1 VVFLGR
7 LFRDSQTDAGSGTSP
22 QCWNYGLGFMFDT
35 VMYMQSVDQPDGQAS
50 GNVSNS
56 PSISSEL
63 TTPLLRLPRPGLL
76 VRVSGVGVLARPDL
90 AALLVDN
97 VLDPDLLAVR
107 LLEVADEARVP
118 QLRRDAQV
126 LAAPQ
131 QRVRLAPLARRRDRL
146 FGKVLALAARL
157 GNESVFCLLVLVLYL
172 NGGEKERKTNRPC
185 TTSAYSRVTT
195 FSPTTSSPR
204 GASPHPPGPK
214 ALFRMRRYL
223 ISGR

>member
-1 VVFLGR
+1 MPPLYIPQDAPRLSLPSQSILLHAAPHLPESRPARPLGH
-7 LFRDSQTDAGSGTSP
+7 
-22 QCWNYGLGFMFDT
+22 
-35 VMYMQSVDQPDGQAS
+35 
-50 GNVSNS
+50 
-56 PSISSEL
+56 
-63 TTPLLRLPRPGLL
+63 L
-76 VRVSGVGVLARPDL
+76 VRVPGLAVLAGPDL
-90 AALLVDN
+90 AALLVDD
-97 VLDPDLLAVR
+97 VLDPDLVAVR

-146 FGKVLALAARL
+146 LGKVLALAARL
-157 GNESVFCLLVLVLYL
+157 GDESGTSHMSV
-172 NGGEKERKTNRPC
+172 KDTRKVGWGYGLETYRPC

-204 GASPHPPGPK
+204 GARPQPPGPK
-214 ALFRMRRYL
+214 AMFRMRRYL